1 MCLVSII
8 MPSYNSE
15 KTISESIEGVLNQT
29 YNNWELLI
37 TDDGSNDN
45 SLEIINKYSL
55 NDDRIKIFTQN
66 NSGASIA
73 RNNSIKNAF
82 GRFIAFCDSDDIWVP
97 EKLDFQ
103 VKFMIN
109 NGLSFTYSSY
119 QKFKNK
125 SDFGGI
131 VKAPKKVTYESLL
144 RIDSIGCLTAIY
156 DCSIIGKRYF
166 RNIDTSE
173 DYDLWLS
180 IFKEIGFTYGICE
193 VLAYYRISNNSISS
207 NKITAAKNHWK
218 VLSNIDELSFLKR
231 VYFFS
236 FYAIFSVI
244 KYLK

>member
-1 MCLVSII
+1 MNLVSII
-8 MPSYNSE
+8 MPVYNSE
-15 KTISESIEGVLNQT
+15 KTITESIEGILCQI
-29 YNNWELLI
+29 YDNWELLI
-37 TDDGSNDN
+37 TDDGSNDK

-55 NDDRIKIFTQN
+55 SDERIKIFTQN

-73 RNNSIKNAF
+73 RNNSIKNAS

-97 EKLDFQ
+97 KKLDFQ
-103 VKFMIN
+103 IKFMIKN
-109 NGLSFTYSSY
+109 ELSFTYSSY

-131 VKAPKKVTYESLL
+131 VKAPQKVTYESLL

-156 DCSIIGKRYF
+156 DCSILGKRYF
-166 RNIDTSE
+166 KNIGTSE

-193 VLAYYRISNNSISS
+193 VLAYYRISNNSISA

-218 VLSNIDELSFLKR
+218 VLSNIDELSFFKR
-231 VYFFS
+231 VYCFS
-236 FYAIFSVI
+236 FYAIFSI
-244 KYLK
+244 SKYLK